1 MRLDKYLA
9 DMSVGTRLVI
19 RSGIRKGCVTVEG
32 KTVRDPGTKVVPESR
47 VTWEGEPVL
56 YHEVEYFMLNK
67 PAGVVTATEDRYQPT
82 VLDLISGR
90 TRRDLFP
97 VGRLDK
103 DTEGLLLITN
113 DGLLAHRLLS
123 PKSHVDK
130 TYFARIRGKVTEED
144 VARFAEGLT
153 VDEEFTAMPAKL
165 VILRSD
171 GETSEVRVTIQEG
184 KFHEIKRMFHA
195 VGKEVLSL
203 KRLTMGPLSLDPA
216 LPAGGYRPLTAGEIA
231 LLTAEGNQDA
241 GDYDEPGAGSAAG
254 EGSAAGAGS
263 AAGEGSVPGTR
274 GEE

>member
-9 DMSVGTRLVI
+9 DMSVGTRLII
-19 RSGIRKGCVTVEG
+19 RNGIRKGSVTVEG
-32 KTVRDPGTKVVPESR
+32 KTVRDPGARVLPESR
-47 VTWEGEPVL
+47 VTWEGEPVI
-56 YHEVEYFMLNK
+56 YHEYEYYMLNK

-130 TYFARIRGKVTEED
+130 TYFARVQGIVTEED
-144 VARFAEGLT
+144 AARFAEGLA
-153 VDEEFTAMPAKL
+153 VDEEFTAMPARL

-171 GETSEVRVTIQEG
+171 GEISEVRITIQEG

-195 VGKEVLSL
+195 VGKEVVSL
-203 KRLTMGPLSLDPA
+203 KRLSMGPISLDPA
-216 LPAGGYRPLTAGEIA
+216 LPPGGYRPLTAGEIK
-231 LLTAEGNQDA
+231 LLEAEENPGSETGAEPVTQDQEKNHD
-241 GDYDEPGAGSAAG
+241 GKDQ
-254 EGSAAGAGS
+254 
-263 AAGEGSVPGTR
+263 
-274 GEE
+274 